1 MAHVQSSHPG
11 PYLLPP
17 CPLCG
22 AHPVV
27 QCHHEYTL
35 IRKHLSSLTQFL
47 VSAAS
52 VKGTVCDTANAHL
65 LLLLLV
71 RPRSTF
77 CTESFSG
84 GSCHLCSVGSQ
95 SDSLTLP
102 SRAWRLPLAVTFS
115 QCCGV
120 CLPRPLVH
128 RKEGVFGGGF

>member
-17 CPLCG
+17 RPLCG

-35 IRKHLSSLTQFL
+35 IGKHLSSLAQFL
-47 VSAAS
+47 VPAAS
-52 VKGTVCDTANAHL
+52 VQGTACDTANAHL
-65 LLLLLV
+65 LLLLV
-71 RPRSTF
+71 RPCSTS
-77 CTESFSG
+77 CTESSG

-120 CLPRPLVH
+120 CCPRPLVY